1 MLFDVHL
8 LIMTLLRLVV
18 KLPADFVVWVTSP
31 EAEFLKDRYVWVNW
45 DVEELKGMKEEIL
58 KGDLLKMTLKGW
70 PAT

>member
-1 MLFDVHL
+1 
-8 LIMTLLRLVV
+8 MTLLRLVV

>member
-1 MLFDVHL
+1 
-8 LIMTLLRLVV
+8 MTLLRLVV

-58 KGDLLKMTLKGW
+58 KGGLLKMTLKGW

>member
-1 MLFDVHL
+1 MSFDVHL

>member
-1 MLFDVHL
+1 LSFDVHL

>member
-1 MLFDVHL
+1 LLFDVHL

>member
-1 MLFDVHL
+1 
-8 LIMTLLRLVV
+8 MTLLRLVV
-18 KLPADFVVWVTSP
+18 KLPADFVVTSP

>member
-8 LIMTLLRLVV
+8 LVMTLLRLVV

>member
-1 MLFDVHL
+1 M
-8 LIMTLLRLVV
+8 RLVA
-18 KLPADFVVWVTSP
+18 KLPADFVVWVASP

-45 DVEELKGMKEEIL
+45 DIEELKGMKEEIV